1 MAIVN
6 LMEKITNYLD
16 NKKAVISVFID
27 LKKAFDTID
36 HTILL
41 HKLNHYGIR
50 GIVNQWV
57 CSYLTHRK
65 QYVQIKGT
73 KSSLEGILCGVPQG
87 SILGPTLFNLYLND
101 ICNASSILEF
111 TLFADYTNIIYS
123 HDSTTSLC
131 NTLNTE
137 LERLNAWFNLN
148 KLSLNLQKTNYINF
162 STNNS
167 NSTIQI
173 AINGSNIEKVNS
185 TKYLGVYI
193 DHHLNWK
200 DHIAYISSK
209 FSKSTAVI
217 HKTSH
222 VLDTKTL
229 TLLYNAIIF
238 PYLNYCVEVWGN
250 TYETNLYSLFIKQKK
265 AIRIVCHAKYLDHTS
280 RLFHKLKLLKSS
292 DIVHFNTCIFMYKAF
307 HNLLPP
313 SMQSYFSRSFSK
325 KYFNFHVHF
334 ARTQRKK
341 FSISR
346 IGVSFWNALDT
357 KIKLSSSLSSFKIA
371 LKIAL
376 LIHIS
381 IINDLLTPFS

>member
-6 LMEKITNYLD
+6 LMAKITNSLD

-41 HKLNHYGIR
+41 QTLNHYGIR
-50 GIVNQWV
+50 RIVNQWV

-73 KSSLEGILCGVPQG
+73 KSSLERILCGVLQG

-101 ICNASSILEF
+101 ICNVSSILEF
-111 TLFADYTNIIYS
+111 TLFADDTNIIYS
-123 HDSTTSLC
+123 YDSTTSLC

-137 LERLNAWFNLN
+137 LEKLNAWFNLN
-148 KLSLNLQKTNYINF
+148 KLSLNFQKTNYITF

-167 NSTIQI
+167 DSTMQI

-200 DHIAYISSK
+200 DHIAYIYSK
-209 FSKSTAVI
+209 SSKSTAVI

-229 TLLYNAIIF
+229 TLLYKAIIF

-250 TYETNLYSLFIKQKK
+250 TYKTNLYLLFIKQKK
-265 AIRIVCHAKYLDHTS
+265 AICIVCHAKYLDHTS
-280 RLFHKLKLLKSS
+280 SLFHKLKSL
-292 DIVHFNTCIFMYKAF
+292 DIVHLNTCIFMYKAF

-313 SMQSYFSRSFSK
+313 SIQIYFSRSFSK
-325 KYFNFHVHF
+325 KYYFNFYVHF

-357 KIKLSSSLSSFKIA
+357 KIKLSSSLSSFEIA
-371 LKIAL
+371 KKVL

>member
-1 MAIVN
+1 M
-6 LMEKITNYLD
+6 
-16 NKKAVISVFID
+16 KAVISVFID

-41 HKLNHYGIR
+41 QKLNHYGIH
-50 GIVNQWV
+50 GIVNQWI
-57 CSYLTHRK
+57 CSYLTYRK

-73 KSSLEGILCGVPQG
+73 KSSLERILCGVPQG
-87 SILGPTLFNLYLND
+87 SILCPTLFNLYLND
-101 ICNASSILEF
+101 IYNVSSILEF
-111 TLFADYTNIIYS
+111 TLFADDTNIIYS

-137 LERLNAWFNLN
+137 LEKTNAWFNLN
-148 KLSLNLQKTNYINF
+148 KLSLNLQKTNYITF
-162 STNNS
+162 SINNS
-167 NSTIQI
+167 DSTIQI

-209 FSKSTAVI
+209 LSKSTAVI

-250 TYETNLYSLFIKQKK
+250 TYKK
-265 AIRIVCHAKYLDHTS
+265 VIRIVCHAKYLDHTS
-280 RLFHKLKLLKSS
+280 SLFHKLRLLKSP
-292 DIVHFNTCIFMYKAF
+292 DTVHFNTCIFMYKAF

-313 SMQSYFSRSFSK
+313 SIQIYFSRSFSK
-325 KYFNFHVHF
+325 KYYFNFYVHF

-341 FSISR
+341 FSIS
-346 IGVSFWNALDT
+346 GYVFH
-357 KIKLSSSLSSFKIA
+357 FGM
-371 LKIAL
+371 
-376 LIHIS
+376 
-381 IINDLLTPFS
+381 P